1 MNKFPHYK
9 QLDAMDCGPASLRI
23 IAKFYGKSYSVQNLR
38 EKCHISRE
46 GVSLLGISD
55 AAESIGFRTTGVKL
69 SWEQL
74 RNEVNLPCI
83 VHWNQVHF
91 AVVYKI
97 KKQRGEYYIYIS
109 DPASDLLKYSEK
121 QFLKSWVQT
130 YEDTSSSKNKP
141 TVPPS
146 SDLMGRG
153 IALLLDPTP
162 KFYAEEG
169 DEEKGL
175 NFKEVFKYLIPYKK
189 FVVQLVLAM
198 ITASAISLI
207 MPFLTQSVIDVGI
220 GTSNLSFVVVILVAQ
235 VVLTFGQMANNLIR
249 NWLML
254 HMTTRISI
262 SLISD
267 FLAKLMR
274 LPISFF
280 DSKMV
285 GDLMQRI
292 GDYNRIQTFLTGSLL
307 SIVMAII
314 TFVVY
319 GAVMGGY
326 DLVILGVF
334 LLGSALYIGWILLFL
349 KRRRKLDY
357 MRFQEAAH
365 NQSNIVQL
373 INGMQDIKLN
383 NCEKQKRWEW
393 ERIQARLFNISVKGL
408 ILGQTQEVGGAFIDQ
423 AKNVV
428 ISFLAASAVIEGE
441 MTLGMMVALQYIIGQ
456 LNAPIAQFIG
466 FVQSAQD
473 AKISLERLNEI
484 HEKDDEEDGD
494 KEYIREI
501 PENADIEFR
510 NTVFQYNGPHSQK
523 VLNNISLTIPVNKVT
538 AIVGASGSGKTTML
552 KMMLGFYEPIDGSV
566 LLGGN
571 KISQYSS
578 NTWRQ
583 QCGTVMQEGFIFSDS
598 IANNIGISDEVP
610 DMKRVKKAVQIA
622 NIESYIN
629 GLPLGYNTKIGA
641 EGNGLS
647 TGQKQRLLIARAAY
661 KDARYLFFDEAT
673 NSLDANNEKVIMENL
688 NRLFENKTVVI
699 VAHRLSTVKNADN
712 IIVLDSG
719 EIVEQ
724 GTHKQL
730 VEKKGYYYDLVKNQ
744 LELGN

>member
-1 MNKFPHYK
+1 MKFPHYR
-9 QLDAMDCGPASLRI
+9 QLDAMDCGPTCLRI
-23 IAKFYGKSYSVQNLR
+23 VAKFYGKSYTIQNLR
-38 EKCHISRE
+38 EKCHITRE

-55 AAESIGFRTTGVKL
+55 AAELIGFRTTGVKIN
-69 SWEQL
+69 WEQL
-74 RNEVNLPCI
+74 REEVDLPCI
-83 VHWNQVHF
+83 VHWNQNHF

-97 KKQRGEYYIYIS
+97 KKERGETYVYIS
-109 DPASDLLKYSEK
+109 DPASDLLKYTEK

-130 YEDTSSSKNKP
+130 YEETKSFENKP
-141 TVPPS
+141 TAPPNFAS
-146 SDLMGRG
+146 GGKG
-153 IALLLDPTP
+153 IALLIEPTP
-162 KFYAEEG
+162 KFYTEEG
-169 DEEKGL
+169 DERKGL
-175 NFKEVFKYLIPYKK
+175 DFKEVFKYLIPYKK
-189 FVVQLVLAM
+189 FMGQLVLAM
-198 ITASAISLI
+198 FVGSVISLI

-220 GTSNLSFVVVILVAQ
+220 GTSNINFVVTILVAQ

-292 GDYNRIQTFLTGSLL
+292 GDYDRIQVFLTGSLL

-319 GAVMGGY
+319 GVVMGGY

-357 MRFQEAAH
+357 MRFQEASQ

-408 ILGQTQEVGGAFIDQ
+408 VLGQTQEVGGAFIDQ

-428 ISFLAASAVIEGE
+428 ISFLAASAVIDGD

-456 LNAPIAQFIG
+456 LNAPISQFIG
-466 FVQSAQD
+466 FVQTAQD
-473 AKISLERLNEI
+473 AKISLERLSEI
-484 HEKDDEEDGD
+484 HEKNDEEMADR
-494 KEYIREI
+494 EYIREI
-501 PENADIEFR
+501 PQGADIKFK
-510 NTVFQYNGPHSQK
+510 NVVFQYNGPHSEK
-523 VLNNISLTIPVNKVT
+523 VLNNISLTIPANRVT

-552 KMMLGFYEPIDGSV
+552 KMMLGFYEPIEGDL

-578 NTWRQ
+578 NSWRQ
-583 QCGTVMQEGFIFSDS
+583 ECGTVMQEGFIFSDS
-598 IANNIGISDEVP
+598 IANNIGVSDEVP
-610 DMKRVKKAVQIA
+610 DMQRVKRAVKIA
-622 NIESYIN
+622 NIESYIS

-661 KDARYLFFDEAT
+661 KNARYLFFDEAT

-688 NRLFENKTVVI
+688 NSLFEDKTVVI

-712 IIVLDSG
+712 IIVLDRG
-719 EIVEQ
+719 EIAEQ
-724 GTHKQL
+724 GTHKEL
-730 VEKKGYYYDLVKNQ
+730 VAAKGYYYDLVKNQ